1 MTRTIPLLLLLATVL
16 NLTGC
21 ISFRAN
27 ELPTARFDSSQPA
40 AAQKT
45 KVYSQWYSQHSQKR
59 WDSSNATPNQ
69 YIQQRFDRALDE
81 SNCCTLV
88 NNAELADVEL
98 KGIAYSE
105 PNPAAGI
112 AAVISGFTFGA
123 IPCWATSKV
132 DLSATARNGANERT
146 YELRDS
152 ATMVVWLPLIVAM
165 PFSENPMKAE
175 AEIDANA
182 YRTLIVRMQQDGLL
196 KARPSASQ
204 NAQSAPI
211 TTP

>member
-1 MTRTIPLLLLLATVL
+1 MTRAIPLFLLLATAL

-45 KVYSQWYSQHSQKR
+45 KVYSQWYAQQSRNH
-59 WDSSNATPNQ
+59 WDTSSATPNQ

-88 NNAELADVEL
+88 NKPELADVVL
-98 KGIAYSE
+98 RGTAYSE

-112 AAVISGFTFGA
+112 AGMISGFTFGA
-123 IPCWATSKV
+123 IPCWATTKV
-132 DLSATARNGANERT
+132 HLDATARNGAEERT
-146 YELRDS
+146 YDLRDS

-165 PFSENPMKAE
+165 PFSENPIKAE

-182 YRTLIVRMQQDGLL
+182 YRTLVLRMQRDGLL
-196 KARPSASQ
+196 KPRSDAAQ
-204 NAQSAPI
+204 NAQSSL
-211 TTP
+211 TQ